1 MLSYTARRLLQAI
14 PTLLIIIALAFFMM
28 RIAPGGPF
36 DGERALPAQIE
47 ANIAARYNLDR
58 PLPVQFFLYLK
69 NVLQF
74 DFGPSLKIRDFTV
87 TELISAGLGAS
98 ILIGSAALSA
108 ALVLGLLAG
117 TFAALRQNSWI
128 DYSVMATAMTGIT
141 IPNFVMAPLLTL
153 IFGILL
159 GWLPVGGW
167 GGGRPEYLILPIITL
182 ALPQVAAVAR
192 LTRGSMIEVMR
203 ANFIRTAR
211 AKGLPER
218 ITILR
223 HALKAG
229 MLPVVSYLGPTAA
242 GLITGSVVIEQIFQ
256 IPGIGRYFIQAALNR
271 DYPLVMGTVIVF
283 AVAIIVLN
291 LIVDVLYGLLDPK
304 IRYD

>member
-1 MLSYTARRLLQAI
+1 MLSYAIRRLLQAL

-47 ANIAARYNLDR
+47 ANIAARYNLDQ
-58 PLPVQFFLYLK
+58 PLPVQFLLYLK

-74 DFGPSLKIRDFTV
+74 DFGPSLKIRDFNV
-87 TELISAGLGAS
+87 TELIASGLGAS
-98 ILIGSAALSA
+98 VLIGSAALVA
-108 ALVLGLLAG
+108 ALGLGILAG
-117 TFAALRQNSWI
+117 TIAALRQNSWV

-141 IPNFVMAPLLTL
+141 VPNFVMAPLLTL
-153 IFGILL
+153 VFGIML

-167 GGGRPEYLILPIITL
+167 GGGRLEYLILPITAL

-192 LTRGSMIEVMR
+192 LTRGSMIEVIR

-211 AKGLPER
+211 AKGLPEH
-218 ITILR
+218 ITIFR
-223 HALKAG
+223 HALKGG
-229 MLPVVSYLGPTAA
+229 MLPVVSYMGPTAA
-242 GLITGSVVIEQIFQ
+242 GLITGSIVIEQIFQ

-283 AVAIIVLN
+283 AVAVIVLN
-291 LIVDVLYGLLDPK
+291 LIVDIVYGLLDPK